1 VGEPNVWSIA
11 RLPDAEHRNAAVTVN
26 GFDLACEIPADDAD
40 EPAGATPFGLLA
52 GSLSACTAMTI
63 RDYLRRWRV
72 EPGEVVVHVAVLPG
86 SPPVL
91 DRRVSVAGAVTPELR
106 QQLAVEI
113 DNTPVTRLLLAAL
126 TIRTVLTTGPTASP
140 AASPTGP

>member
-1 VGEPNVWSIA
+1 MGEPNVWSVA
-11 RLPDAEHRNAAVTVN
+11 RLPDAEHRNADVTVN

-52 GSLSACTAMTI
+52 GSLSACTAMTV
-63 RDYLRRWRV
+63 RDYLHRWRV

-86 SPPVL
+86 SPPAL
-91 DRRVSVAGAVTPELR
+91 DRRVSVAGAVGPELR

-113 DNTPVTRLLLAAL
+113 DNTPVTRLLLAAM
-126 TIRTVLTTGPTASP
+126 TIRTVLTTGPV
-140 AASPTGP
+140 ASPTGS